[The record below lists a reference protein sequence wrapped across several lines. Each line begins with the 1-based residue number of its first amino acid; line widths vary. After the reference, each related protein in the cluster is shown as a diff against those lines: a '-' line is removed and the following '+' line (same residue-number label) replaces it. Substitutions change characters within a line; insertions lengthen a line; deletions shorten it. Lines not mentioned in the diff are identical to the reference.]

1 MVLRQVPY
9 CERSFGIATPTEAA
23 TSRCASLVAFS
34 LITTCSTCPA
44 RRSFCPSWAEIS
56 LQWGGKIDETR
67 TRLNCAMPADR
78 SAISKLES
86 FSRCLPTPLV
96 R

>member
-1 MVLRQVPY
+1 M
-9 CERSFGIATPTEAA
+9 ATPTEAA
-23 TSRCASLVAFS
+23 TRRCGSLVAFS
-34 LITTCSTCPA
+34 LITTWRTCPDLS
-44 RRSFCPSWAEIS
+44 SFCPSCSEIS
-56 LQWGGKIDETR
+56 LQWGGKIDDTR
-67 TRLNCAMPADR
+67 TRLYCAMPAER